1 MQALRLV
8 RPGVLSL
15 SEEPQPIP
23 AGGEVLLRVTAVGLC
38 GSDAHW
44 YSEGSIGDA
53 GLGHPLVLGH
63 EFAARIESGP
73 RSGER
78 VAVDPAVPCLL
89 CHMCLSGSPHLCSAL
104 VFAGHGV
111 TDGAL
116 RTYVAWPERCLVKLP
131 ENLSD
136 AEGALLEPLGV
147 ALHAASLTTLR
158 PGGWAGVFG
167 CGPIGLLLIG
177 ALRRLGASTIVA
189 TDVLPHRLAAA
200 SEAGA
205 TRVVLASPDGS
216 ERAEV
221 LEACGRYGLD
231 VAFETAGTDAAV
243 ETAIAAVKPGGQ
255 VVLIGIPSTE
265 RTSFPAAT
273 ARRKELTISLCRRML
288 FRDLVLAAGMAGRG
302 AIRLEPLISHRFDL
316 GQGDAA
322 FTTLVARS
330 GLKVI
335 VEP

>member
-1 MQALRLV
+1 MRALRLV
-8 RPGVLSL
+8 RPGVLTL
-15 SEEPQPIP
+15 SEEDRPVP
-23 AGGEVLLRVTAVGLC
+23 GDGEVLLRVTAVGLC

-53 GLGHPLVLGH
+53 ALGHPLVLGH

-73 RSGER
+73 RIGER
-78 VAVDPAVPCLL
+78 VAVDPAVPCRR
-89 CHMCLSGSPHLCSAL
+89 CHICLSGAPHLCGSLA
-104 VFAGHGV
+104 FAGHGV

-116 RTYVAWPERCLVKLP
+116 RTYMAWPERCLVSLP
-131 ENLSD
+131 EVLSD

-147 ALHAASLTTLR
+147 ALHAASLASLR
-158 PGGWAGVFG
+158 PGGSAGVFG

-177 ALRRLGASTIVA
+177 ALRSLGAASVVA
-189 TDVLPHRLAAA
+189 TDVLPHRLTAATA
-200 SEAGA
+200 AGA
-205 TRVVLASPDGS
+205 TRVVQASADGS

-221 LEACGRYGLD
+221 LEASGTRGLD

-243 ETAIAAVKPGGQ
+243 ETAITAVKPGGQ

-265 RTSFPAAT
+265 RTSFPAAN
-273 ARRKELTISLCRRML
+273 ARRKELTISLCRRMRP
-288 FRDLVLAAGMAGRG
+288 RDLVLAAGMAGRG
-302 AIRLEPLISHRFDL
+302 AIRLDTLISHRFGL
-316 GQGDAA
+316 EQGDAA
-322 FTTLVARS
+322 FTTLVGRS